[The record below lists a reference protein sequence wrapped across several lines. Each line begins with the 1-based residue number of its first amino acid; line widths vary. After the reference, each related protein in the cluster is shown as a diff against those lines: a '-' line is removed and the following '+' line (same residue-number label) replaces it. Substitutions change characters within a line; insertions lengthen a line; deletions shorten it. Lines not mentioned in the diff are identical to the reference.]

1 MDDATIAEI
10 AGKLTAAQKR
20 SILDAADLHSD
31 FGGYP
36 FFMARITDAPWPG
49 GVASF
54 LNLHHDRLTPTGLAV
69 RTYLQEQGNE

>member
-1 MDDATIAEI
+1 MSDQTIAEI

-20 SILDAADLHSD
+20 SILDATDLHSD

-36 FFMARITDAPWPG
+36 FFMARITDAPWPQ
-49 GVASF
+49 GVAQF

-69 RTYLQEQGNE
+69 RAYLQDKQR